1 MRVQA
6 RNCTECRKKIHA
18 EEQEKYLKKEYAG
31 IRDAVDTIACL
42 TTASVLGVQV
52 QRGRTKEYIQE
63 LFKDICMMYETSELF
78 GKPIML
84 TDIMKQLEAD
94 YDIDFKKIHVN
105 FSETEKEYVKG
116 CKKIR

>member
-1 MRVQA
+1 
-6 RNCTECRKKIHA
+6 
-18 EEQEKYLKKEYAG
+18 
-31 IRDAVDTIACL
+31 
-42 TTASVLGVQV
+42 
-52 QRGRTKEYIQE
+52 
-63 LFKDICMMYETSELF
+63 MMYETSELF

-116 CKKIR
+116 CKRIR